1 MLDWKIGVEC
11 ELLAPRGLTRR
22 DYAERLAADCGG
34 SVRRVLFPQ
43 SEPSL
48 VPGTPVFYN
57 LVLGFDVY
65 DTSGQRIARCVD
77 DLTIQA
83 DLDREAPSRPG
94 WFRVLSDDARLLRL
108 LERHGDPDATLEV
121 LLDPVGQL
129 FGTVP
134 TTDDGTI
141 YRLADASNASLML
154 AATLPGER
162 ERPCELISEPISSDH
177 RAKLKR
183 LLAPAHELDF
193 LVPQEAAVH
202 IHFDASRIRDA
213 PVFRRLVKLISRFGP
228 ELRQIVETNPRCVR
242 LGPPPAGL
250 AAIVDTPDFDGLDWQ
265 AVLARL
271 SEIEF
276 SKYVDFNLLNV
287 VADVPGKAT
296 LEVRILPGSMD
307 PDLIVDQACLF
318 AAILDHCRQPD
329 AAAAEFAE
337 AGQFAAFIAA
347 LDFEPEAQNRWTERL
362 NALPPIEASR
372 PSRLQRLAR
381 RLSSGSDR

>member
-11 ELLAPRGLTRR
+11 ELLAPRGLSRR
-22 DYAERLAADCGG
+22 DYADRLAADCGG
-34 SVRRVLFPQ
+34 TVRRVLFPQ

-57 LVLGFDVY
+57 LVLGFDVH
-65 DTSGQRIARCVD
+65 DSSGQRIARCVD

-83 DLDREAPSRPG
+83 DLDREAPSQPG
-94 WFRVLSDDARLLRL
+94 WFRVVSDDARLLRL
-108 LERHGDPDATLEV
+108 LERHGDPNAALDV
-121 LLDPVGQL
+121 LLDPVAEL
-129 FGTVP
+129 FGTAP
-134 TTDDGTI
+134 TTDDGSI

-154 AATLPGER
+154 ATTLPGER

-177 RAKLKR
+177 RATLHR
-183 LLAPAHELDF
+183 LLGPAHELGF

-202 IHFDASRIRDA
+202 IHFDANRIRQA
-213 PVFRRLVKLISRFGP
+213 PVFRRLVQLVARFGP
-228 ELRQIVETNPRCVR
+228 RLRQLVETNPRCVR
-242 LGPPPAGL
+242 LGPPPPGL
-250 AAIVDTPDFDGLDWQ
+250 AAIVETPDFDGLDWQ
-265 AVLARL
+265 AAVARL

-296 LEVRILPGSMD
+296 MEVRILPGSMD

-318 AAILDHCRQPD
+318 AAILDHCRQPTD
-329 AAAAEFAE
+329 PAAASAE
-337 AGQFAAFIAA
+337 AGDFAGFIGA
-347 LDFEPEAQNRWTERL
+347 LDFEPTAKRRWTESL
-362 NALPPIEASR
+362 NTHPPVEVSR

-381 RLSSGSDR
+381 RLTPGSEG